1 MAQTRAVG
9 MMNHD
14 TEQEDAMIHVTEA
27 AGKEILRL
35 TSEKEVG
42 EEGGL
47 RLFVQGGGCAGMS
60 YGMDVVGKV
69 DEKDRVFEVEGVR
82 IIVDPKSWLFLNGT
96 TVDFKESLMG
106 RGFVFE
112 NPNANGA
119 CGCGTSFSVE
129 ETPAPA
135 STDTDRCSGS

>member
-119 CGCGTSFSVE
+119 CGCGPYFSVE

-135 STDTDRCSGS
+135 STDTDRCSGR

>member
-1 MAQTRAVG
+1 
-9 MMNHD
+9 
-14 TEQEDAMIHVTEA
+14 MIHVTEA

-42 EEGGL
+42 NEGGL

-60 YGMDVVGKV
+60 YGMDVVGQAG
-69 DEKDRVFEVEGVR
+69 DKDRVFEVEGARVF
-82 IIVDPKSWLFLNGT
+82 VDPKSWLFVNGT

-112 NPNANGA
+112 NPNADGA

-129 ETPAPA
+129 NTPAPA
-135 STDTDRCSGS
+135 EANPETCSGE

>member
-1 MAQTRAVG
+1 
-9 MMNHD
+9 
-14 TEQEDAMIHVTEA
+14 MIHVTEA
-27 AGKEILRL
+27 AGKEISRL
-35 TSEKEVG
+35 TSEKQVG

-60 YGMDVVGKV
+60 YGMDVIEKAG
-69 DEKDRVFEVEGVR
+69 EKDRVFEVEGARVF
-82 IIVDPKSWLFLNGT
+82 VDPKSWLFLNGT

-119 CGCGTSFSVE
+119 CGCGTSFSIE
-129 ETPAPA
+129 NTPAPA
-135 STDTDRCSGS
+135 TANPDSCSGE